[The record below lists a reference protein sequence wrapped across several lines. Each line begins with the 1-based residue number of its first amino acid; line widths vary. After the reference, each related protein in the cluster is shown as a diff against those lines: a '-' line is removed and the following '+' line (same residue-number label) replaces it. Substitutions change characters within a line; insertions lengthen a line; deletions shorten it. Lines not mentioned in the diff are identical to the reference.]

1 MPGSGSKGYQD
12 AARESSARVRSAWT
26 MGVEREA
33 LPTIRRMRRE
43 GATLHAIADALD
55 ARHCPPGRGA
65 RLRAGTRWPCCGSP
79 AGTGFDV
86 IRECLHGA
94 DTRISV
100 LARIFI
106 SDRFYWCR
114 WADSNRRPTDY
125 ESKPLMLS
133 DRHVSCVSLK
143 PHV

>member
-55 ARHCPPGRGA
+55 ARHCPPAAAPGCALEPDGRAADRPPA
-65 RLRAGTRWPCCGSP
+65 RALT
-79 AGTGFDV
+79 
-86 IRECLHGA
+86 
-94 DTRISV
+94 
-100 LARIFI
+100 
-106 SDRFYWCR
+106 
-114 WADSNRRPTDY
+114 
-125 ESKPLMLS
+125 
-133 DRHVSCVSLK
+133 
-143 PHV
+143 